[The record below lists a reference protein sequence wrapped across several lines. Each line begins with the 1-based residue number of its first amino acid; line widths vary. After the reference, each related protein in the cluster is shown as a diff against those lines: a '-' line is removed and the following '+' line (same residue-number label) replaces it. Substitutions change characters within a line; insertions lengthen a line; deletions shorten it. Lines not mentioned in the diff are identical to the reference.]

1 MNGAQSLVQTL
12 VNGGVNVCFTNP
24 GTSEM
29 HFVAAV
35 DQVAGMR
42 TVLGLFEGVCT
53 GAADGYA
60 RMLGK
65 PAATLVHLGPGLG
78 NGLANLHNARRAN
91 SPVVSIVGEHATYH
105 VKHDAPLTT
114 DIESIARSVSG
125 WVRTSESAA
134 AVPADGAEAIA
145 AAMAPPGQVA
155 TLILPGDCCWNE
167 SVAPV
172 PKPEFPQPAAVDP
185 KTIDEIVAVLRKG
198 EPTVILLAGSLM
210 LEKGL
215 WLAGRI
221 ARASGARIIGQ
232 RVNGRS
238 QRGEGR
244 VVISR
249 LPYPVKPALEML
261 KGTAHLILAGAK
273 PPVSFFAWP
282 NMPNW
287 LTPDGCRIHRLSEAH
302 EDGIGALEVLADLLG
317 APAEPEAVYKLDR
330 PPLPAGELTAG
341 KIWQALVALMPEE
354 AIISDEGVTSSRD
367 ADKWTTT
374 APPHDWLNVTGGAIG
389 QGMPVATG
397 AAVACPD
404 RKVFAMEAD
413 GSGMYTLQS
422 LWTQAREQLDVVTV
436 IFSNRA
442 YKILMGEL
450 KRVGVE
456 EAGPNASAMFS
467 LSQPDINWVKLAEG
481 MGVHGMRAE
490 TCEQFNKH
498 LEAAIQSKG
507 PHLIEAVI

>member
-24 GTSEM
+24 GTSEI

-35 DQVAGMR
+35 DQIAGMR

-91 SPVVSIVGEHATYH
+91 SPVISIVGEHATYH
-105 VKHDAPLTT
+105 VQHDAPLTT

-134 AVPADGAEAIA
+134 AVPTDGAEAIA

-167 SVAPV
+167 SVAPQ
-172 PKPEFPQPAAVDP
+172 PKPELTQPAAVDT
-185 KTIDEIVAVLRKG
+185 KTIEEIAAVLRKG
-198 EPTVILLAGSLM
+198 EPTVILLAGPLM

-238 QRGEGR
+238 QRGAGR

-287 LTPDGCRIHRLSEAH
+287 LTPDGCRIHRLSEVD
-302 EDGIGALEVLADLLG
+302 EDGIGALEALADLIG
-317 APAEPEAVYKLDR
+317 APAEPEELYKLDR
-330 PPLPAGELTAG
+330 PPLPTGELTAG

-374 APPHDWLNVTGGAIG
+374 APRHDWLNVTGGAIG
-389 QGMPVATG
+389 QGLPVATG

-442 YKILMGEL
+442 YKILLGEL

-467 LSQPDINWVKLAEG
+467 LSKPDINWVKLAEG

>member
-1 MNGAQSLVQTL
+1 
-12 VNGGVNVCFTNP
+12 
-24 GTSEM
+24 
-29 HFVAAV
+29 
-35 DQVAGMR
+35 
-42 TVLGLFEGVCT
+42 
-53 GAADGYA
+53 
-60 RMLGK
+60 
-65 PAATLVHLGPGLG
+65 
-78 NGLANLHNARRAN
+78 
-91 SPVVSIVGEHATYH
+91 
-105 VKHDAPLTT
+105 
-114 DIESIARSVSG
+114 
-125 WVRTSESAA
+125 
-134 AVPADGAEAIA
+134 
-145 AAMAPPGQVA
+145 
-155 TLILPGDCCWNE
+155 LILPGDCCWNE
-167 SVAPV
+167 SVAPQ
-172 PKPEFPQPAAVDP
+172 PKPELTQPAAVDT
-185 KTIDEIVAVLRKG
+185 KTIEEIAAVLRKG
-198 EPTVILLAGSLM
+198 EPTVILLAGPLM

-238 QRGEGR
+238 QRGAGR

-287 LTPDGCRIHRLSEAH
+287 LTPDGCRIHRLSEVD
-302 EDGIGALEVLADLLG
+302 EDGIGALEALADLIG
-317 APAEPEAVYKLDR
+317 APAEPEELYKLDR
-330 PPLPAGELTAG
+330 PPLPTGELTAG

-374 APPHDWLNVTGGAIG
+374 APRHDWLNVTGGAIG
-389 QGMPVATG
+389 QGLPVATG

-413 GSGMYTLQS
+413 GSGMYTLQA

-442 YKILMGEL
+442 YKILLGEL

-467 LSQPDINWVKLAEG
+467 LSKPDINWVKLAEG